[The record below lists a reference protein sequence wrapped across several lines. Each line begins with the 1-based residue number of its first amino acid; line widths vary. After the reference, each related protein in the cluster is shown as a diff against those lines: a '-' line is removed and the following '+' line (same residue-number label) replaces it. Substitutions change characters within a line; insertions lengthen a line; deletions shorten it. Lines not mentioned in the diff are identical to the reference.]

1 MCRILFN
8 GSNLWPVPALLEIL
22 RYMGNIGIKIPRES
36 WRNLVPSMLRHRSPI
51 LVSTRDV
58 PRKRGSNSEQF
69 PRKSMDG

>member
-1 MCRILFN
+1 
-8 GSNLWPVPALLEIL
+8 
-22 RYMGNIGIKIPRES
+22 MGNIGIKIPRES

-58 PRKRGSNSEQF
+58 PRKRGSDSEQF